1 MLKTKLLKRL
11 FVFEVEALLSR
22 VQLFSIPWTV
32 TCQAP
37 LTMGFPRQE
46 YRSGFPLTGALPD
59 PGMEPASLAL
69 AGRFFT
75 TEPPGKPINSSS
87 CTFKTVHVTVCKLH
101 FN

>member
-1 MLKTKLLKRL
+1 MIDSSETPQTA
-11 FVFEVEALLSR
+11 V
-22 VQLFSIPWTV
+22 
-32 TCQAP
+32 CQAP

-75 TEPPGKPINSSS
+75 TEPPGKPSIY
-87 CTFKTVHVTVCKLH
+87 LDLL
-101 FN
+101 